1 MKILE
6 AKGLTKNFGGLMAVS
21 DVSFAV
27 EKEQIKGIIGPNG
40 AGKTTIFDLI
50 SGFYPYT
57 FGEIWFKS
65 VKLNGLQS
73 YKIAS
78 LGISRTFQNI
88 QIFDNM
94 TVVENVMMGSHHRT
108 ESGIFSA
115 LMRLPRSRREDR
127 SVREQSLEKL
137 TIVNLESK
145 AYESAENLSYGE
157 RKRLEMARA
166 LASDPELILLDEPVS
181 GLNIEEIDE
190 LAGLIN
196 NIQQQGVTILLVEH
210 NMRFIMN
217 VCNDIV
223 VLNQGRV
230 IAEGSPNDIQT
241 NPEVINAYLGDGVD
255 LADRE

>member
-1 MKILE
+1 
-6 AKGLTKNFGGLMAVS
+6 
-21 DVSFAV
+21 
-27 EKEQIKGIIGPNG
+27 
-40 AGKTTIFDLI
+40 
-50 SGFYPYT
+50 
-57 FGEIWFKS
+57 
-65 VKLNGLQS
+65 
-73 YKIAS
+73 
-78 LGISRTFQNI
+78 
-88 QIFDNM
+88 
-94 TVVENVMMGSHHRT
+94 
-108 ESGIFSA
+108 
-115 LMRLPRSRREDR
+115 
-127 SVREQSLEKL
+127 
-137 TIVNLESK
+137 
-145 AYESAENLSYGE
+145 
-157 RKRLEMARA
+157 MARA

-217 VCNDIV
+217 ICNDIV